1 MRKSILMAVCAVYA
15 LFLAQSAL
23 GAPPAG
29 WGDDSPIISGNV
41 NPSLK
46 TPITLAA
53 REANLTEVLKVL
65 ADRSGMNF
73 VVGEGVT
80 REKITI
86 ILNSTP
92 LDEAVNLLV
101 RAAGLS
107 YEIIGN
113 SILIAEPDKL
123 KDDVGLSS
131 YVVELKYAKADEIAA
146 ALSDLAKNIKVDK
159 GGNRLICYASP
170 RVIMEVERIVKALDK
185 PHILVLLETRLIEV
199 SVDKLNQIGLKWDQL
214 NPDLPWDL
222 GTVIRVPEAP
232 LKSGLAFNGTT
243 RGEISLNIA
252 LDLMVQSGDARLL
265 MDSKLTTTNNREA
278 SLHIGEVIPYTIQSY
293 NLSAAGGVNQQ
304 IEKENVGVLLKMTP
318 HINDKDQITLTLSP
332 EVSNITGWKGAN
344 SDIPVVR
351 VRRTNTTVRVEDG
364 QTVILAGL
372 LSEEKTTTISKFP
385 ILGDIPV
392 LGLLFQNK
400 REEVKKT
407 NLIIEVVPRI
417 IHNPEEISKY
427 MSMMGHGRGLGPGK
441 PLGKTKRRSGDKGQ
455 PAAPVS
461 TQPAPTP
468 ATATTAQHAAPV
480 PTQQAPAVST
490 QQTAPAPTQ
499 QAPAVSTQQ
508 TAPVQTQQAPAL
520 PTQQTA
526 PTPTQ
531 QAPPASTQQAAP
543 APTQQ
548 ATPTSTQKAP
558 GSTQKN
564 PGSTTQKA
572 PASTTQPA
580 APAQPAPPPQPRN

>member
-1 MRKSILMAVCAVYA
+1 MRNSTFTTICAVYA
-15 LFLAQSAL
+15 LFLAQTAL
-23 GAPPAG
+23 GTPPAAPAATPAPAAPPAAAK
-29 WGDDSPIISGNV
+29 GDGSPVISGNA
-41 NPSLK
+41 NPALK
-46 TPITLAA
+46 TPVTIAA
-53 REANLTEVLKVL
+53 HEANLTEVLKVL
-65 ADRSGMNF
+65 ADHSGMNF

-113 SILIAEPDKL
+113 SILIAEADKL
-123 KDDVGLSS
+123 RDDVGLSA
-131 YVVELKYAKADEIAA
+131 YVVELKYAKADEVAE
-146 ALSDLAKNIKVDK
+146 ALGDLSKNIKVDK
-159 GGNRLICYASP
+159 GGNRLICYAGP

-199 SVDKLNQIGLKWDQL
+199 SVDKLNQMGIKWDQF
-214 NPDLPWDL
+214 NPELPWDL
-222 GTVIRVPEAP
+222 GSVINVPAAP
-232 LKSGLAFNGTT
+232 FKKGLAFDGAT
-243 RGEISLNIA
+243 RGEINLNLA

-293 NLSAAGGVNQQ
+293 NLSASGGVNQQ

-318 HINDKDQITLTLSP
+318 HINDNNQITLTLAP

-372 LSEEKTTTISKFP
+372 LSEEKTTVVSKFP

-400 REEVKKT
+400 HDEVKKT

-417 IHNPEEISKY
+417 IRNPEEISKY
-427 MSMMGHGRGLGPGK
+427 MTMTGQGK
-441 PLGKTKRRSGDKGQ
+441 PPAEKKKKRGK
-455 PAAPVS
+455 
-461 TQPAPTP
+461 
-468 ATATTAQHAAPV
+468 
-480 PTQQAPAVST
+480 
-490 QQTAPAPTQ
+490 
-499 QAPAVSTQQ
+499 
-508 TAPVQTQQAPAL
+508 
-520 PTQQTA
+520 
-526 PTPTQ
+526 
-531 QAPPASTQQAAP
+531 
-543 APTQQ
+543 
-548 ATPTSTQKAP
+548 
-558 GSTQKN
+558 
-564 PGSTTQKA
+564 
-572 PASTTQPA
+572 
-580 APAQPAPPPQPRN
+580 